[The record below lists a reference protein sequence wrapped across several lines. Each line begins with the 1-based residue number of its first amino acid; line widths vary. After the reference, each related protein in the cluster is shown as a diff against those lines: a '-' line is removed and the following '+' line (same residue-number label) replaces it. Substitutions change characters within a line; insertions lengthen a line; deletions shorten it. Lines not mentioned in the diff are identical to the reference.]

1 MLRVRRVVSSS
12 LAVFLLTLGALSEP
26 ARAQDPVRLG
36 PYVIDVRGALPR
48 FGQNAFLAAQRGL
61 ETLQLPASGLGL
73 DVGAHIYP
81 LRWRAV
87 TFGVGVQALF
97 SRGERVPTLE
107 ELAALGGTTA
117 EDPLAPIQTR
127 FTSIGPQLSLNF
139 GGTTGWS
146 YLSGGLGQT
155 TFNVDPVGVERDDHR
170 FSTINYGGG
179 GRWFAKDHLAF
190 SLDLRFYAIS
200 PQEETDD
207 FPGLPRMALMV
218 FSLGVSFK

>member
-12 LAVFLLTLGALSEP
+12 LAVILLTLGALSEP

-73 DVGAHIYP
+73 DVGAHVYP
-81 LRWRAV
+81 LRWRAI
-87 TFGVGVQALF
+87 TFGVGVRAIF
-97 SRGERVPTLE
+97 SRGERAPTLAEIE
-107 ELAALGGTTA
+107 EFGGTTA
-117 EDPLAPIQTR
+117 EDALAPIQAR
-127 FTSIGPQLSLNF
+127 FTSISPQLSLNF

-146 YLSGGLGQT
+146 YLSGGLGPT
-155 TFNVDPVGVERDDHR
+155 MYNVDPVGVERDDYR
-170 FSTINYGGG
+170 FSAFNYGGG

-207 FPGLPRMALMV
+207 FRGLPRMALMV

>member
-1 MLRVRRVVSSS
+1 MPRGRRLVCSS
-12 LAVFLLTLGALSEP
+12 LAVVLLTLGALSEP
-26 ARAQDPVRLG
+26 AQAQDPVRLG

-61 ETLQLPASGLGL
+61 ETLQLPAWGLGL
-73 DVGAHIYP
+73 DVGAHVYP
-81 LRWRAV
+81 LRWRAI

-97 SRGERVPTLE
+97 SRGQRAPTLAE
-107 ELAALGGTTA
+107 IEQFGGTTA
-117 EDPLAPIQTR
+117 QDALAPIQAR
-127 FTSIGPQLSLNF
+127 FTSLSPQLSFNF

-155 TFNVDPVGVERDDHR
+155 LFEVGPVGVERDDRR

-207 FPGLPRMALMV
+207 SPGLPRLALMV
-218 FSLGVSFK
+218 LSLGVSFK

>member
-1 MLRVRRVVSSS
+1 MSRVRRVVSSS
-12 LAVFLLTLGALSEP
+12 LAVVLLTLGALSEP
-26 ARAQDPVRLG
+26 AQAQDPVRLG

-48 FGQNAFLAAQRGL
+48 FGQNAFLAAQLGL
-61 ETLQLPASGLGL
+61 ETLQLPAWGLGL
-73 DVGAHIYP
+73 DVGAHVYP
-81 LRWRAV
+81 LRWRAL

-97 SRGERVPTLE
+97 SRGQRAPTLAEIE
-107 ELAALGGTTA
+107 EFGGTTA
-117 EDPLAPIQTR
+117 EDALAPIQTR
-127 FTSIGPQLSLNF
+127 FTSISPQLSFNF
-139 GGTTGWS
+139 GGATGWS

-155 TFNVDPVGVERDDHR
+155 TFTVDPVGVERDDHR

-207 FPGLPRMALMV
+207 FRGLPRMVLMV
-218 FSLGVSFK
+218 LSLGVSFK